1 MPEPEILKVPPV
13 EAIEHFRAKGFHVGF
28 DWRDT
33 AAAEHLRSFTVAKA
47 TKLDILEDIRGAV
60 DEALA
65 EGTTFRQFRSRLE
78 PRLREKGWWGQA
90 SVLDPLTG
98 EQRIAQLGSTR
109 RLRIIFD
116 TNLRMAHAKGRW
128 ERIERVAED
137 RPWLRY
143 FAVRDGRTRPDHA
156 DWHGTVLRWD
166 HPFWQSHYP
175 PNGWRCRC
183 LVQQFDDDDLEAF
196 GFAPSDGPPAGS
208 ETTRPWTN
216 KRTGETVEVPVG
228 IDPGFAHNV
237 GQLDAAAPAQAI
249 LDEKIAAAA
258 PDIAAAA
265 RGDALAALV
274 GEACGGCGLP
284 LA

>member
-1 MPEPEILKVPPV
+1 MPEPEILKVPPA

-47 TKLDILEDIRGAV
+47 TRLDILEDIRGAV

-65 EGTTFRQFRSRLE
+65 EGTTLRQFRARLE
-78 PRLREKGWWGQA
+78 PVLREKGWWGRQRM
-90 SVLDPLTG
+90 LDPLTG
-98 EQRIAQLGSTR
+98 KMRSVQLGSPR

-128 ERIERVAED
+128 ERIERVAEE

-143 FAVRDGRTRPDHA
+143 IAVQDERTRDDHA
-156 DWHGTVLRWD
+156 AWHETVLRWD
-166 HPFWQSHYP
+166 DPFWQTHYP

-183 LVQQFDDDDLEAF
+183 LVMQLSDDDLAAF
-196 GFAPSDGPPAGS
+196 GFDPSTGPPPGS
-208 ETTRPWTN
+208 EATRPWTN
-216 KRTGETVEVPVG
+216 KRTGETHQVPVG
-228 IDPGFAHNV
+228 IDPGFDHNV
-237 GQLDAAAPAQAI
+237 GLLGRAETAQRM
-249 LDEKIAAAA
+249 LEDKIAAAS

-265 RGDALAALV
+265 RRDMLAAAHFIAHSPPAI
-274 GEACGGCGLP
+274 GP
-284 LA
+284 